1 MRNSKCSPT
10 WHPYRPKGCQRC
22 IELLHAKQWI
32 QAFLELACLMLKA
45 DRLIYMYKRTQIQTS
60 FWLAL
65 QESCLQHFIWI
76 HEMTVEDHWE
86 RNREVSVAQTV
97 NFGFY
102 HSEFLLAGWRENSRV
117 LKFFPRQ
124 NNGMSRKTLELNE
137 DKLPKVHW
145 HWWYQTLSL

>member
-1 MRNSKCSPT
+1 MFTNLTSLSTQRMPT
-10 WHPYRPKGCQRC
+10 VYRVTSCETVDSSVFR
-22 IELLHAKQWI
+22 
-32 QAFLELACLMLKA
+32 ACLSDAESRSGPK
-45 DRLIYMYKRTQIQTS
+45 RMYKRTQIQTS
-60 FWLAL
+60 FWLAI

-102 HSEFLLAGWRENSRV
+102 HSEFLMAGWRENSRV
-117 LKFFPRQ
+117 LKIFPRQ

-145 HWWYQTLSL
+145 HWWYHTLSL